1 MAARVRPDSRDN
13 LQELVLT
20 QGDAAAMASVAQAL
34 QGALTNTRLAALPL
48 ALSRNDRSASALTYA
63 SSGAPGPWIAR
74 LVTSWVPS
82 LPPPCRR

>member
-48 ALSRNDRSASALTYA
+48 ALSRMTGVPRRSHMPRPVHRGL
-63 SSGAPGPWIAR
+63 G
-74 LVTSWVPS
+74 
-82 LPPPCRR
+82 